1 MSPFN
6 AVEPSAEAYS
16 NPQRTPQ
23 TKYALACACGLAL
36 IANIAAAGELMGRV
50 TNASGAPVA
59 NAVIVLYETQKKTS
73 AAAKAPDEAIMD
85 QRERQFAP
93 HVLVVQRG
101 ASVRFP
107 NSDDIRHQVYSFS
120 PAKRFNLPL
129 YHGVPAKPEIFDTAG
144 EVVLGCNIHDTMF
157 GYIYVVDSEWF
168 AKTDASGSLQIKA
181 VPAGNYRAQL
191 WYPGLAA
198 TASIEKTIAIPAAG
212 AVKINF
218 DNAVVENIPQAA
230 PSTTRGWGDRRGKNP

>member
-1 MSPFN
+1 MSR
-6 AVEPSAEAYS
+6 
-16 NPQRTPQ
+16 QHTPQ
-23 TKYALACACGLAL
+23 SKYNKGALSRLAYGFAL
-36 IANIAAAGELMGRV
+36 TCMIDTALAGELIARV
-50 TNASGAPVA
+50 TDAKGAPVA
-59 NAVIVLYETQKKTS
+59 NAVVALYNTQKSGDAT
-73 AAAKAPDEAIMD
+73 AKAPAEASMD
-85 QRERQFAP
+85 QRDRQFAP

-129 YHGVPAKPEIFDTAG
+129 YHGIPAKPETFDQAG
-144 EVVLGCNIHDTMF
+144 EVVLGCNIHDNML

-168 AKTDASGSLQIKA
+168 AKSDSAGTLEIKA

-198 TASIEKTIAIPAAG
+198 NAAPGEKMSRFPQPVASISNSIMLRLKSFKHPNLPPPADGVSG
-212 AVKINF
+212 AV
-218 DNAVVENIPQAA
+218 NIP
-230 PSTTRGWGDRRGKNP
+230 SF